1 MSTALERLRLLGS
14 AGTWVK
20 VGRFE
25 VNTATGDRRPIP
37 GLELGPLAEDVQP
50 ESSPWGLGTL
60 ASDLGQATADIP
72 GNLVRGA
79 HYLETLPRAAMRAIN
94 PWSTDD
100 AEEKEKAEL
109 DALLFPYERSKE
121 GIAPPIPSFTDDP
134 LQATLRGAA
143 RSLPETVGIALSGG
157 TGQLYSSA
165 NQGRIAHDEML
176 GRGVPEY
183 IALPASAAVG
193 VAQGALDRIGAEGAL
208 KGLTGNFIGRM
219 AKGAALEGL
228 TETAQEGI
236 GVLGESLTGKD
247 QDYNLV
253 KERLATALSG
263 GLLMGG
269 VMGAAPK
276 IAGINKPAEVPIP
289 VAHQEAAALEQKL
302 FPSRTIA
309 DYVQIAQEK
318 GPYKAMARRLND
330 LTLEMDPDIKWE
342 MLLDDQTDLALGR
355 EWQKIKTRVD
365 ADPEAAIVD
374 VDLDGVKAGNDTLG
388 HDVADALI
396 FKPSTDAIHAVA
408 EKYGISRRLRI
419 RKGGDEFR
427 IVVPA
432 NVAERF
438 AKDLQEAMPPR
449 FIPLPSEAAAT
460 AGFPDGAYIQHGAS
474 IGWGSTSQE
483 ADQSMYRAKEVK
495 PNRGAVSPGQPPFVS
510 QVQAE
515 EQVIQALAPSV
526 SGPPVIAEARGGLE
540 LRYPAKSAEMVEWA
554 DRASRATEF
563 YKRTNPKL
571 AEELNA
577 RVVDAVQ
584 SYISSVKR
592 GDEDPVVPWERVP
605 ISELPLLGAAVSPGV
620 TQSRR
625 VSRAVRRYGSRPA
638 EVAEVATTPLNEGM
652 DLLGSL
658 TGTTYYNPKDV
669 KTVELRRS
677 PGDADE
683 HLATILDRTAPYSRE
698 RDKRYLP
705 FDPPDY
711 LLPGSEW
718 SSQGDKDSIKGALR
732 ALDPALSSHWEAV
745 GRAHEEGMRELN
757 PSGPGTPIDGL
768 YGLKRNIQVVRG
780 GDGLSQGGDLFSP
793 EYPGVPISPW
803 AEPPKVRPPLASP
816 PPPRSPS
823 TGKRTRATERRVA
836 AEGAIAAEAE
846 AALKRDAEEAR
857 AVLAAPDPKN
867 EDQAADYLLELSVWL
882 GEFQGRDE
890 ALAEAVANRVSEMR
904 GRWPELS
911 YLFDA
916 NSEDDF
922 GLTPSS
928 SASKAIRA
936 TTGGARSFLDKAVD
950 IRQEY
955 FTAEGNLPIP
965 WMQAHERQVQT
976 QRAAKLAVD
985 FIVKDYGKALA
996 QEVKNGV
1003 LPEEM
1008 NSRAKKYLSGDQ
1020 SVQIPEQMKPV
1031 LDRMRAYY
1039 DKNISQ
1045 ALIDSKVARD
1055 PAHVKQILENQGEY
1069 IFRAFK
1075 MHTEPEW
1082 AKTMVGTPTFDKAVD
1097 YMISKED
1104 AFLQRVVESRNSLAA
1119 EYDGRAKVLAWQEQK
1134 ARELIAQREAILAS
1148 GGRLQDEFVAGQA
1161 RQADSARSEAGALAA
1176 TDRESS
1182 LAQIGTRADAALAGA
1197 EASLQEDLAVLGEY
1211 ESLFGAEAPG
1221 LGWAK
1226 SRLMAEHEEGRQGI
1240 LRDERLQSRGANAD
1254 FRSAG
1259 RMASAEHRDSTRQAR
1274 QDADFGSMAME
1285 ADIRQAAGRE
1295 MAGIF
1300 AESNMPN
1307 TQGSLDYGRKDLRSR
1322 IAAEREALRQRYA
1335 KKLGIAKG
1343 RATWAE
1349 KRQAANAANQNR
1361 RAEAAGKVEG
1371 MITFDP
1377 QPVHTGGFKGLSKSW
1392 LAKRKNIPQEYLD
1405 VMGVI
1410 DDPATGLVVVA
1421 ERAAR
1426 SIGRKEMWD
1435 DIVLGS
1441 LGRDIFDK
1449 PMPGHVHKI
1458 EGVTVPGPDG
1468 KDIELYTSKELHDA
1482 VTHAF
1487 DTAHQ
1492 EAGFWDLFNGV
1503 LKANAT
1509 VLSPQAMFRNFW
1521 SGFVPLVANGNLPDV
1536 FKHSAYAAR
1545 VTAANAGWSNNAAWR
1560 QEAIDATRHGV
1571 LGTNVDT
1578 RDLAEYLRPIV
1589 EAPEQKGITKKGWE
1603 NAQKLYA
1610 AGDNYAKLVA
1620 WKGERDRYAK
1630 AYDLP
1635 RDSDVVK
1642 ARAAEVVKRTIQNYD
1657 RLPEWA
1663 RQVRKSPVIGPFVSF
1678 PASVISNVGGIY
1690 QTAAEDIK
1698 SDNPKVRQAGIVRAA
1713 SALGTLGGIA
1723 FAAPLANFFKDDD
1736 DEDERALED
1745 VRELLPPWM
1754 KNSMLKLWDKGP
1766 GQVRVI
1772 DLSFLNYY
1780 DTVTRPIQMLVRGD
1794 LTEEPGEAMLA
1805 AAWESAK
1812 KIFGEELA
1820 LSAYADL
1827 TRGPASGGPSV
1838 VNEEMQPGVALWRVG
1853 RYALKSL
1860 APGAIRSAARIV
1872 EAEPGKRATEVG
1884 ALFGP
1889 RITTINVPKSLDYS
1903 LYELQADRAAIR
1915 TSLQGALKSTALLA
1929 MPEFEANVSGFQPS
1943 TESIYSQALDKYQRS
1958 IRLGVSPQ
1966 EAKASMGDKMYRPG
1980 KIMLSLLQLGAT
1992 PEVAVQRAVEYEW
2005 RGLKPDLLVQV
2016 REKKKAAL
2024 ADYIQ
2029 SHPGATQLSIER
2041 RRLELEDW
2049 GRQAISIINSQDQ
2062 KPDPLEA
2069 LRKFG
2074 AN

>member
-94 PWSTDD
+94 PWSPDD
-100 AEEKEKAEL
+100 AEEKERAEL
-109 DALLFPYERSKE
+109 DALLSPYERAKE

-183 IALPASAAVG
+183 IALPSSALVG
-193 VAQGALDRIGAEGAL
+193 AAQGALDRIGAEGAL

-253 KERLATALSG
+253 KERLAAALSG
-263 GLLMGG
+263 GLVMGG
-269 VMGAAPK
+269 ALGGAPK
-276 IAGINKPAEVPIP
+276 IQGINKPAEIPIP

-302 FPSRTIA
+302 FPARRAA
-309 DYVQIAQEK
+309 DYLRIAQEK
-318 GPYKAMARRLND
+318 GPYAAAARGLND
-330 LTLEMDPDIKWE
+330 LSLEMDPDIKWE

-374 VDLDGVKAGNDTLG
+374 VDLDGVKAGNDALG
-388 HDVADALI
+388 HDVADELI

-408 EKYGISRRLRI
+408 EKYGISPRLRI

-432 NVAERF
+432 NVAEDF

-449 FIPLPSEAAAT
+449 FIPLPPEAAAQ
-460 AGFPDGAYIQHGAS
+460 AGMPDGAYIQHGAS
-474 IGWGSTSQE
+474 IGWGGTSQE
-483 ADQSMYRAKEVK
+483 ADQSMYRAKEAK

-515 EQVIQALAPSV
+515 EQVIQHLAPQQATV
-526 SGPPVIAEARGGLE
+526 PPVASE
-540 LRYPAKSAEMVEWA
+540 PAVPSAA
-554 DRASRATEF
+554 
-563 YKRTNPKL
+563 
-571 AEELNA
+571 
-577 RVVDAVQ
+577 
-584 SYISSVKR
+584 
-592 GDEDPVVPWERVP
+592 
-605 ISELPLLGAAVSPGV
+605 
-620 TQSRR
+620 
-625 VSRAVRRYGSRPA
+625 
-638 EVAEVATTPLNEGM
+638 TPL
-652 DLLGSL
+652 
-658 TGTTYYNPKDV
+658 
-669 KTVELRRS
+669 
-677 PGDADE
+677 
-683 HLATILDRTAPYSRE
+683 
-698 RDKRYLP
+698 
-705 FDPPDY
+705 
-711 LLPGSEW
+711 
-718 SSQGDKDSIKGALR
+718 
-732 ALDPALSSHWEAV
+732 
-745 GRAHEEGMRELN
+745 
-757 PSGPGTPIDGL
+757 
-768 YGLKRNIQVVRG
+768 
-780 GDGLSQGGDLFSP
+780 
-793 EYPGVPISPW
+793 
-803 AEPPKVRPPLASP
+803 
-816 PPPRSPS
+816 S
-823 TGKRTRATERRVA
+823 TR
-836 AEGAIAAEAE
+836 
-846 AALKRDAEEAR
+846 
-857 AVLAAPDPKN
+857 
-867 EDQAADYLLELSVWL
+867 
-882 GEFQGRDE
+882 E
-890 ALAEAVANRVSEMR
+890 ALAGTGALMAVPVDQVNA
-904 GRWPELS
+904 
-911 YLFDA
+911 
-916 NSEDDF
+916 
-922 GLTPSS
+922 
-928 SASKAIRA
+928 AIE
-936 TTGGARSFLDKAVD
+936 GARNFLDKAVD

-955 FTAEGNLPIP
+955 FTAEGNLPIS

-1097 YMISKED
+1097 YTLTRED
-1104 AFLQRVVESRNSLAA
+1104 AFLQKIVDSRNELAQEYEGKLA
-1119 EYDGRAKVLAWQEQK
+1119 EIDAELQTMLAPAAPGDVVPHGLQGEAKRMNRDARQGAKQASNEAVLALREQ
-1134 ARELIAQREAILAS
+1134 
-1148 GGRLQDEFVAGQA
+1148 
-1161 RQADSARSEAGALAA
+1161 
-1176 TDRESS
+1176 
-1182 LAQIGTRADAALAGA
+1182 
-1197 EASLQEDLAVLGEY
+1197 
-1211 ESLFGAEAPG
+1211 
-1221 LGWAK
+1221 
-1226 SRLMAEHEEGRQGI
+1226 
-1240 LRDERLQSRGANAD
+1240 
-1254 FRSAG
+1254 
-1259 RMASAEHRDSTRQAR
+1259 
-1274 QDADFGSMAME
+1274 
-1285 ADIRQAAGRE
+1285 
-1295 MAGIF
+1295 
-1300 AESNMPN
+1300 
-1307 TQGSLDYGRKDLRSR
+1307 
-1322 IAAEREALRQRYA
+1322 YA
-1335 KKLGIAKG
+1335 KKLGIAKN
-1343 RATWAE
+1343 RATWAQ
-1349 KRQAANAANQNR
+1349 KKQAANAANQNR

-1377 QPVHTGGFKGLSKSW
+1377 QPVHTGGFEGLSKSW

-1441 LGRDIFDK
+1441 LGKDIFDK

-1521 SGFVPLVANGNLPDV
+1521 SGFVPLVANGNFPDV
-1536 FKHSAYAAR
+1536 FKHSASAFR
-1545 VTAANAGWSNNAAWR
+1545 TTAANAGWSNNAAWR

-1589 EAPEQKGITKKGWE
+1589 EAPGQKGPVKKVWE

-1620 WKGERDRYAK
+1620 WKGERDRYAR

-1663 RQVRKSPVIGPFVSF
+1663 KQVRKSPVIGPFVSF

-1754 KNSMLKLWDKGP
+1754 KNSMLKLWDKSP
-1766 GQVRVI
+1766 GQARVI

-1794 LTEEPGEAMLA
+1794 LTEEPGEVMLA

-1943 TESIYSQALDKYQRS
+1943 IESIYSQALDKYQRS

-2016 REKKKAAL
+2016 REKKKASL